1 MPTHEQ
7 RDGPAGGSG
16 ALSSILKKTT
26 ELALKLAALGLS
38 YAAASGWVGA
48 VKSSVCRWLRRTPL
62 QLPQLAG
69 RVLELDGLWTRT
81 RAGRVEMKVVRD
93 ENGVALGSFSTW
105 SEVIDQAWQL
115 GAAAPVHLV
124 SDGDRAIAEGIA
136 MVYGSKAPHQLCHFH
151 LLREYRRN
159 LGWEGWQEARQLL
172 ASESLA
178 QAVTWARRVVALTKG
193 WGRYWCEKALTQGL
207 RHLET
212 GEWRYKTTSRLE
224 RQNREY
230 RRREKMG
237 TVWSPH
243 NLLALLQKR
252 GLINQT
258 T

>member
-1 MPTHEQ
+1 M
-7 RDGPAGGSG
+7 AG
-16 ALSSILKKTT
+16 
-26 ELALKLAALGLS
+26 LGLS

-48 VKSSVCRWLRRTPL
+48 VKSSLCRWLRRMPL
-62 QLPQLAG
+62 RLPQLGG
-69 RVLELDGLWTRT
+69 RVLEMDGLWTRT
-81 RAGRVEMKVVRD
+81 RAGPVEMKVVRD
-93 ENGVALGSFSTW
+93 ENGVALGSFAGW
-105 SEVIDQAWQL
+105 GAVIDLAWQQ
-115 GAAAPVHLV
+115 GATAPVHLV

-136 MVYGSKAPHQLCHFH
+136 LVYGSKAPHQLCHFH

-159 LGWEGWQEARQLL
+159 LGWDGWREAQQLL
-172 ASESLA
+172 AAESPAAALG
-178 QAVTWARRVVALTKG
+178 WARRIMALTEG
-193 WGRYWCEKALTQGL
+193 RARYWCEKALTQGL

-212 GEWRYKTTSRLE
+212 GEGEYKTTSRLE

-237 TVWSPH
+237 TVWSTH

>member
-1 MPTHEQ
+1 M
-7 RDGPAGGSG
+7 
-16 ALSSILKKTT
+16 
-26 ELALKLAALGLS
+26 AALGLS

-48 VKSSVCRWLRRTPL
+48 VKSSLCRWLRRTPPYQVRGRLL
-62 QLPQLAG
+62 QLPQLVG
-69 RVLELDGLWTRT
+69 RVLEMDGLWTRT
-81 RAGRVEMKVVRD
+81 RAGPVEMKVVRD
-93 ENGVALGSFSTW
+93 ENGVALGSFAGW
-105 SEVIDQAWQL
+105 GEVIDLAWQQ
-115 GAAAPVHLV
+115 GATAPVHPVSSTGQALV
-124 SDGDRAIAEGIA
+124 SDGDRAIAAGIA

-159 LGWEGWQEARQLL
+159 LGWAGWREARQLL
-172 ASESLA
+172 GSESSA
-178 QAVTWARRVVALTKG
+178 AAMVWARRVMALTEG
-193 WGRYWCEKALTQGL
+193 RARYWCEKALTQGL

-212 GEWRYKTTSRLE
+212 GEWRYQTTSRLE